1 MAKEKIEKGTTVYL
15 VARVIPHIIKV
26 RKVVDIVIEDGVTK
40 LSLTKTFYGAHN
52 MEIVNFPSD
61 NLFLS
66 DDKARRYQLEMC
78 IASAKREIDS
88 VEILKD
94 LYGIFKRALNISWF
108 PDQET
113 IPIIIGGETPDN
125 LELQNERYWM
135 KKNIEAK
142 NIYLD
147 ALIREAIERPI
158 KYNPTAKVAGS
169 VEFGSKD
176 KE

>member
-1 MAKEKIEKGTTVYL
+1 
-15 VARVIPHIIKV
+15 
-26 RKVVDIVIEDGVTK
+26 
-40 LSLTKTFYGAHN
+40 
-52 MEIVNFPSD
+52 
-61 NLFLS
+61 
-66 DDKARRYQLEMC
+66 MC

-135 KKNIEAK
+135 KRNIEAK

-147 ALIREAIERPI
+147 ALIGEAIERPI